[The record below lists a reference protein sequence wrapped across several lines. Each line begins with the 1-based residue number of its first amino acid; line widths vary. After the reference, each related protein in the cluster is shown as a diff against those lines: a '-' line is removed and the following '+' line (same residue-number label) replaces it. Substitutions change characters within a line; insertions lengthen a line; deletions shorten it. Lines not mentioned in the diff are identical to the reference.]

1 MKTILMAVGTMANT
15 SLRAVTEKMVER
27 IEHFMPFEYRELA
40 DVKATRSMTE
50 ERQKE
55 AEGQR
60 ILASIGPGD
69 CVMLLD
75 EHGKMLTSREF
86 ADDVQRKMLTLQRNL
101 VFIVGG
107 PYGFSPAVY
116 ARANGRLALSRMT
129 MTHEMARMFFAEQL
143 YRAVTIIKG
152 LPYHHD

>member
-1 MKTILMAVGTMANT
+1 MAVGTMADT

-129 MTHEMARMFFAEQL
+129 NDPRDGAYVFCRTVVPRRHHHQRTA
-143 YRAVTIIKG
+143 
-152 LPYHHD
+152 LPP

>member
-1 MKTILMAVGTMANT
+1 MKTILMAVGSMSDA
-15 SLRAVTEKMVER
+15 SLRAVTERMVER
-27 IEHFMPFEYRELA
+27 IVHFMPFEYRELS
-40 DVKATRSMTE
+40 DVKVTRSMTE

-60 ILASIGPGD
+60 ILAAVGSGD
-69 CVMLLD
+69 CLILLD
-75 EHGKMLTSREF
+75 ERGKMLTSREL

-101 VFIVGG
+101 VYVIGG
-107 PYGFSPAVY
+107 PYGFSSAVY
-116 ARANGRLALSRMT
+116 ARADGRLALSRMT